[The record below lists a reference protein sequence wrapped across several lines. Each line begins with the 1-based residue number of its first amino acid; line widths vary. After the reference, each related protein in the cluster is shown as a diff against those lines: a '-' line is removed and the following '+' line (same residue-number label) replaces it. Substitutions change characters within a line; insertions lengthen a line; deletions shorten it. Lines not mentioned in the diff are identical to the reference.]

1 MSNFVPQKYT
11 ENKNSQIIDIM
22 NFKQSKMALCALA
35 LVGATFSMTSCMD
48 NNKNPFYSE
57 YNTPHQTVPFNK
69 IKLEHYEPAIMEGI
83 KQHTAEVEAIINNP
97 EAPTFENTIV
107 ALEYA
112 GELLD
117 RVVTVFFTLNSAE
130 TSDEMQELAQKLS
143 PILTEHSNNI
153 SLDER
158 LFARVKAAYE
168 ATDMSTLTTEQQR
181 LLQKSFDSFARNGA
195 NLSDEDKAKYR
206 ELTTE
211 LSKTTLAFG
220 QNMLKATNA
229 YTLNV
234 TDSTR
239 LAGMPE
245 SALEAAAQT
254 AKEKGHE
261 GWTFTLQA
269 PSYSPVMMYC
279 EDRDLRRELYMA
291 YNTQNVQDNE
301 YNNEKLV
308 KKIANLRLAIAQ
320 LLGYESHAD
329 YVLVNRMAENAVN
342 VNNLLDQL
350 LQAYLPAA
358 KEEVKAVQEMAART
372 EGKNFELMPWD
383 WSFYSEKLRVEKYSL
398 NDEMVRPYF
407 KLENVTNGV
416 FGLATHLYGITF
428 VENKD
433 IPVFHPDVKAYNV
446 LDKDGSYLAVIYT
459 DFFPRAGKRS
469 VAWMTSFKEQYKKG
483 GQDSRPHVSITMN
496 FTKPTESKPALL
508 TLDEVE
514 TFLHEFG
521 HALHGIFSMT
531 TYPSMGGTAVYRD
544 FVELPSQIMENFLP
558 KKEFL
563 ATFAYHYETGE
574 LIPDE
579 LIERIVRA
587 QNYNAAYMCIR
598 QLSFG
603 ILDMAWYSRTTP
615 FDGDVKAY
623 EQEAWK
629 STQLLPVVEG
639 TNMTT
644 RFGHI
649 MSGGYSAGYY
659 SYKWSEML
667 DADAFALFEEKGIF
681 SEEVATSFRENVLSR
696 GGSEHPKELYRR
708 FRGQD
713 ATIDAMMKRDG
724 IK

>member
-1 MSNFVPQKYT
+1 M
-11 ENKNSQIIDIM
+11 NK
-22 NFKQSKMALCALA
+22 SKKIVCALA
-35 LVGATFSMTSCMD
+35 LAGAALNMTSCMD
-48 NNKNPFYSE
+48 NKNPFYSE
-57 YNTPHQTVPFNK
+57 YNTPHQTVPFDK
-69 IKLEHYEPAIMEGI
+69 IMLEHYEPALMEGI
-83 KQHTAEVEAIINNP
+83 KQHAAEVEAIITNP
-97 EAPTFENTIV
+97 ETPTFENTIV

-112 GELLD
+112 GDLLD
-117 RVVTVFFTLNSAE
+117 RVVTVFFTLNNAE
-130 TSDEMQELAQKLS
+130 TSDEMQALAQKLS
-143 PILTEHSNNI
+143 PVLTEHSNNI

-158 LFARVKAAYE
+158 LFARVKAVYE
-168 ATDMSTLTTEQQR
+168 TTDMSTLTAEEQR
-181 LLQKSFDSFARNGA
+181 LLQKSYDGFARNGA
-195 NLSDEDKAKYR
+195 NLSEEGKAKYR
-206 ELTTE
+206 ELTTA
-211 LSKTTLAFG
+211 LSKATLDFG

-229 YTLNV
+229 YTLNI

-239 LAGMPE
+239 LKGMPE

-261 GWTFTLQA
+261 GWTFTLHA

-291 YNTQNVQDNE
+291 FNTQNVQDNE
-301 YNNEKLV
+301 NNNEELV
-308 KKIANLRLAIAQ
+308 KKIANLRLEIAQ
-320 LLGYESHAD
+320 LLGYTCHAD
-329 YVLVNRMAENAVN
+329 YVLENRMAENAAN

-350 LQAYLPAA
+350 LVAYLPAA
-358 KEEVKAVQEMAART
+358 KEEVKAVQEIAART
-372 EGKNFELMPWD
+372 EGKDFELMPWD

-416 FGLATHLYGITF
+416 FGLATRLYGITF

-433 IPVFHPDVKAYNV
+433 IPVYHPDVKAYDV

-459 DFFPRAGKRS
+459 DFFPRAGKS
-469 VAWMTSFKEQYKKG
+469 SGAWMTGFKEQYKKDG
-483 GQDSRPHVSITMN
+483 ADSRPHVSIAMN
-496 FTKPTESKPALL
+496 FTKPTDTKPALL
-508 TLDEVE
+508 TLDEAE

-521 HALHGIFSMT
+521 HALHGIFSAT
-531 TYPSMGGTAVYRD
+531 TYPSMGGTSVYRD

-563 ATFAYHYETGE
+563 ATFAFHYETGE

-587 QNYNAAYMCIR
+587 QNYNVAYACIR

-603 ILDMAWYSRTTP
+603 LLDMAWYSRTTP
-615 FDGDVKAY
+615 FEGDVKAY
-623 EQEAWK
+623 EQEAWAP
-629 STQLLPVVEG
+629 TQLLPVVEG

-681 SEEVATSFRENVLSR
+681 SEEVATSFRENILSR

-724 IK
+724 VK

>member
-1 MSNFVPQKYT
+1 MKY
-11 ENKNSQIIDIM
+11 
-22 NFKQSKMALCALA
+22 KQPKMALCALA
-35 LVGATFSMTSCMD
+35 MVGATLNMTSCMD

-57 YNTPHQTVPFNK
+57 YDTPHQTVPFNK
-69 IKLEHYEPAIMEGI
+69 IKMEHYEPAIMEGI
-83 KQHTAEVEAIINNP
+83 KQHAAEVEAIINNP
-97 EAPTFENTIV
+97 EEPTFENTIV

-117 RVVTVFFTLNSAE
+117 RVLTVFFTLNSAE
-130 TSDEMQELAQKLS
+130 TSDEMDELAQKLS
-143 PILTEHSNNI
+143 PVLTEHSNNI
-153 SLDER
+153 SLNEK
-158 LFARVKAAYE
+158 LFARIKAVYE
-168 ATDMSTLTTEQQR
+168 NTDMSTLTAEEQR
-181 LLQKSFDSFARNGA
+181 LLQKSYEGFARSGA
-195 NLSDEDKAKYR
+195 NLNEEDKAKYR
-206 ELTTE
+206 ELSTE
-211 LSKTTLAFG
+211 LGQATLAFG
-220 QNMLKATNA
+220 QNTLKATNSYA
-229 YTLNV
+229 LNV

-239 LAGMPE
+239 LKGLPE

-254 AKEKGHE
+254 AKEKGQE
-261 GWTFTLQA
+261 GWTFTLHA

-291 YNTQNVQDNE
+291 YNTQCVQNNE
-301 YNNEKLV
+301 YNNEELV
-308 KKIANLRLAIAQ
+308 KKIVNLRLAIAQ

-329 YVLVNRMAENAVN
+329 YVLENRMAENAAN
-342 VNNLLDQL
+342 VNDLLDEL
-350 LQAYLPAA
+350 LVAYLPAA

-372 EGKNFELMPWD
+372 EGKDFELKSWD

-398 NDEMVRPYF
+398 NNEMVRPYF

-416 FGLATHLYGITF
+416 FGLATRLYGITF

-433 IPVFHPDVKAYNV
+433 IPVYHPDVKAYDV
-446 LDKDGSYLAVIYT
+446 LDKDGSYLAVLYT

-469 VAWMTSFKEQYKKG
+469 GAWMTGFKEQYKKDG
-483 GQDSRPHVSITMN
+483 EDSRPHVSITMN

-508 TLDEVE
+508 TQDEVE

-521 HALHGIFSMT
+521 HALHGIFAAT
-531 TYPSMGGTAVYRD
+531 TFPSMGGTNVYRD
-544 FVELPSQIMENFLP
+544 FVELPSQLMENFLP

-587 QNYNAAYMCIR
+587 QNYNVAYGCIR
-598 QLSFG
+598 QLSLG
-603 ILDMAWYSRTTP
+603 MLDMAWHSRTIP
-615 FDGDVKAY
+615 FEGDVLAY

-629 STQLLPVVEG
+629 ATQLLPVVQG
-639 TNMTT
+639 SNMTT
-644 RFGHI
+644 HFGHI

-667 DADAFALFEEKGIF
+667 DADAFALFEENGIF
-681 SEEVATSFRENVLSR
+681 SEEVAASFRENVLAK

-713 ATIDAMMKRDG
+713 ATIDALMKRDG
-724 IK
+724 IN

>member
-1 MSNFVPQKYT
+1 MNKYR
-11 ENKNSQIIDIM
+11 NI
-22 NFKQSKMALCALA
+22 LCALA
-35 LVGATFSMTSCMD
+35 LAGAILNMTSCME
-48 NNKNPFYSE
+48 NKNPFYSE
-57 YNTPHQTVPFNK
+57 YNTPYQTVPFNK
-69 IKLEHYEPAIMEGI
+69 IKLEHYEPALMEGI
-83 KQHTAEVEAIINNP
+83 KQHTAEVEAIITNP

-112 GELLD
+112 GSLLD
-117 RVVTVFFTLNSAE
+117 RVITVFFTLNSAD

-143 PILTEHSNNI
+143 PMLTEHSNNI

-168 ATDMSTLTTEQQR
+168 STDMSTLTTEQQR
-181 LLQKSFDSFARNGA
+181 LLQKCYDSFARNGA
-195 NLSDEDKAKYR
+195 NLSEEGKAKYR

-211 LSKTTLAFG
+211 LSKSTLAFG

-229 YTLNV
+229 YSLNI

-254 AKEKGHE
+254 AKEKGQE
-261 GWTFTLQA
+261 GWTFTLHA

-279 EDRDLRRELYMA
+279 EDRNLRRDLYMA
-291 YNTQNVQDNE
+291 YNTQNIQDNE
-301 YNNEKLV
+301 NNNEELV
-308 KKIANLRLAIAQ
+308 KKIANLRLEIAQ

-329 YVLVNRMAENAVN
+329 YVLENRMAENASN

-350 LQAYLPAA
+350 LKAYLPSAQ
-358 KEEVKAVQEMAART
+358 EEVKEVQEIAART
-372 EGKNFELMPWD
+372 EGKDFELMPWD
-383 WSFYSEKLRVEKYSL
+383 WSFYSEKLRVERYSL

-416 FGLATHLYGITF
+416 FGLATRLYGITF

-433 IPVFHPDVKAYNV
+433 IPVYHPDVKAYDV
-446 LDKDGSYLAVIYT
+446 LDKDGSFLAVIYT
-459 DFFPRAGKRS
+459 DFFPRASKRS
-469 VAWMTSFKEQYKKG
+469 GAWMTSFREQYK
-483 GQDSRPHVSITMN
+483 QYSIDNRPHVSITMN

-508 TLDEVE
+508 TQDEVE

-521 HALHGIFSMT
+521 HALHGIFSAT
-531 TYPSMGGTAVYRD
+531 TYPSMGGTNVYRD

-563 ATFAYHYETGE
+563 STFAFHYETGE

-579 LIERIVRA
+579 LVERIVRA
-587 QNYNAAYMCIR
+587 QNYHAAYACIR

-603 ILDMAWYSRTTP
+603 ILDMAWHSRTTP
-615 FDGDVKAY
+615 FEGDVLAY
-623 EQEAWK
+623 ENEAWA
-629 STQLLPVVEG
+629 STQLLPAAEG

-667 DADAFALFEEKGIF
+667 DADAFALFEEKGIYD
-681 SEEVATSFRENVLSR
+681 EEVATAFREHILSK
-696 GGSEHPKELYRR
+696 GSSEHPKELYRR

-713 ATIDAMMKRDG
+713 ATIEAMMKRDG
-724 IK
+724 IVK

>member
-1 MSNFVPQKYT
+1 M
-11 ENKNSQIIDIM
+11 NK
-22 NFKQSKMALCALA
+22 SKKIVCALA
-35 LVGATFSMTSCMD
+35 LAGAALNMTSCMD
-48 NNKNPFYSE
+48 NKNPFYSE
-57 YNTPHQTVPFNK
+57 YNTPHQTVPFDK
-69 IKLEHYEPAIMEGI
+69 IKLEHYEPALMEGI
-83 KQHTAEVEAIINNP
+83 KQHAAEVEAIITNP
-97 EAPTFENTIV
+97 ETPTFENTIV

-112 GELLD
+112 GDLLD
-117 RVVTVFFTLNSAE
+117 RVVTVFFTLNNAE
-130 TSDEMQELAQKLS
+130 TSDEMQALAQKLS
-143 PILTEHSNNI
+143 PVLTEHSNNI

-158 LFARVKAAYE
+158 LFARVKAVYE
-168 ATDMSTLTTEQQR
+168 TTDMSTLTAEEQR
-181 LLQKSFDSFARNGA
+181 LLQKSYDGFARNGA
-195 NLSDEDKAKYR
+195 NLSEEGKAKYR
-206 ELTTE
+206 ELTTA
-211 LSKTTLAFG
+211 LSKATLDFG

-229 YTLNV
+229 YTLNI

-239 LAGMPE
+239 LKGMPE

-261 GWTFTLQA
+261 GWTFTLHA

-291 YNTQNVQDNE
+291 FNTQNVQDNE
-301 YNNEKLV
+301 NNNEELV
-308 KKIANLRLAIAQ
+308 KKIANLRLEIAQ
-320 LLGYESHAD
+320 LLGYTCHAD
-329 YVLVNRMAENAVN
+329 YVLENRMAENAAN

-350 LQAYLPAA
+350 LVAYLPAA
-358 KEEVKAVQEMAART
+358 KEEVKAVQEIAART

-416 FGLATHLYGITF
+416 FGLATRLYGITF

-433 IPVFHPDVKAYNV
+433 IPVYHPDVKAYDV

-459 DFFPRAGKRS
+459 DFFPRAGKS
-469 VAWMTSFKEQYKKG
+469 SGAWMTGFKEQYKKDG
-483 GQDSRPHVSITMN
+483 ADSRPHVSITMN
-496 FTKPTESKPALL
+496 FTKPTDTKPALL
-508 TLDEVE
+508 ALDEAE

-521 HALHGIFSMT
+521 HALHGIFSAT
-531 TYPSMGGTAVYRD
+531 TYPSMGGTSVYRD

-563 ATFAYHYETGE
+563 ATFAFHYETGE

-587 QNYNAAYMCIR
+587 QNYNVAYACIR

-603 ILDMAWYSRTTP
+603 LLDMAWYSRTTP
-615 FDGDVKAY
+615 FEGDVKAY
-623 EQEAWK
+623 EQEAWAP
-629 STQLLPVVEG
+629 TQLLPVVEG

-681 SEEVATSFRENVLSR
+681 SEEVATSFRENILSR

-724 IK
+724 VK

>member
-1 MSNFVPQKYT
+1 
-11 ENKNSQIIDIM
+11 M
-22 NFKQSKMALCALA
+22 NRMKLALCVLA
-35 LVGATFSMTSCMD
+35 LTGATLNMTSCMD
-48 NNKNPFYSE
+48 KKNDNPFFSE
-57 YNTPHQTVPFNK
+57 YTTPHETAPFDK
-69 IKLEHYEPAIMEGI
+69 IKLEHYEPAFLEGI
-83 KQHTAEVEAIINNP
+83 KQHQAEVDAIINNP

-107 ALEYA
+107 ALDYA
-112 GELLD
+112 GDMLD
-117 RVVTVFFTLNSAE
+117 RVVTVFFNLNSAE
-130 TSDEMQELAQKLS
+130 TSDEMQALAQKLS
-143 PILTEHSNNI
+143 PVLTEHSNNI
-153 SLDER
+153 SLNEK
-158 LFARVKAAYE
+158 LFARVKAVYE
-168 ATDMSTLTTEQQR
+168 TTDKSTLTTEQQR
-181 LLQKSFDSFARNGA
+181 LLQKSYDSFARNGA
-195 NLSDEDKAKYR
+195 NLSEEDKVKYR

-211 LSKTTLAFG
+211 LSKATLEFG
-220 QNMLKATNA
+220 QNMLKATNSYA
-229 YTLNV
+229 LNV
-234 TDSTR
+234 TDSAR
-239 LAGMPE
+239 LKGLPE

-254 AKEKGHE
+254 AKEKGQE
-261 GWTFTLQA
+261 GWTFTLHA
-269 PSYSPVMMYC
+269 PSYSSLMMYC

-301 YNNEKLV
+301 YNNEENV

-320 LLGYESHAD
+320 LLGYDSHAD
-329 YVLVNRMAENAVN
+329 YVLENRMAENAAN
-342 VNNLLDQL
+342 VNQLLDQL
-350 LQAYLPAA
+350 LTAYLPAA

-372 EGKNFELMPWD
+372 EDKDFELILMPWD
-383 WSFYSEKLRVEKYSL
+383 WSFYSEKLRNEKYSL

-407 KLENVTNGV
+407 KLENVTKGV
-416 FGLATHLYGITF
+416 FGLATRLYGITF

-433 IPVFHPDVKAYNV
+433 IPVFHPDVKAYDV

-469 VAWMTSFKEQYKKG
+469 GAWMTNYKEQYVKDG
-483 GQDSRPHVSITMN
+483 VDSRPHVSITMN

-508 TLDEVE
+508 TQDEVE

-521 HALHGIFSMT
+521 HALHGIFAAT
-531 TYPSMGGTAVYRD
+531 NYPSMGGTNVYRD
-544 FVELPSQIMENFLP
+544 FVELPSQLMENFLP

-563 ATFAYHYETGE
+563 ATFAFHYETGE

-603 ILDMAWYSRTTP
+603 LLDMAWYSRTTP
-615 FDGDVKAY
+615 FDGDVRAY
-623 EQEAWK
+623 EQEAWAP
-629 STQLLPVVEG
+629 TQLLPVVPE

-667 DADAFALFEEKGIF
+667 DADAFSLFEEKGIYN
-681 SEEVATSFRENVLSR
+681 EEVATSFRKNILEKGS
-696 GGSEHPKELYRR
+696 SEHPKELYRR

>member
-1 MSNFVPQKYT
+1 
-11 ENKNSQIIDIM
+11 
-22 NFKQSKMALCALA
+22 MALCALA
-35 LVGATFSMTSCMD
+35 LAGATFSMTSCMD

-97 EAPTFENTIV
+97 EAPNFENTIV

-181 LLQKSFDSFARNGA
+181 LLQKSYDSFARNGA

-291 YNTQNVQDNE
+291 YNTQNVQDND
-301 YNNEKLV
+301 YNNEELV
-308 KKIANLRLAIAQ
+308 KKIANLRLAISQ

-416 FGLATHLYGITF
+416 FGLATRLYGITF

-433 IPVFHPDVKAYNV
+433 IPVFHPDVKAYDV

-469 VAWMTSFKEQYKKG
+469 GAWMTSFKEQYKKG

-563 ATFAYHYETGE
+563 ATFAYHYDTGE

>member
-1 MSNFVPQKYT
+1 MKY
-11 ENKNSQIIDIM
+11 
-22 NFKQSKMALCALA
+22 KQPKMALCALA
-35 LVGATFSMTSCMD
+35 MVGATLNMTSCMD

-57 YNTPHQTVPFNK
+57 YDTPHQTVPFNK
-69 IKLEHYEPAIMEGI
+69 IKIEHYEPAIMEGI
-83 KQHTAEVEAIINNP
+83 KQHEAEVEAIINNP
-97 EAPTFENTIV
+97 EEPTFENTIV

-117 RVVTVFFTLNSAE
+117 RVLTVFFTLNSAE
-130 TSDEMQELAQKLS
+130 TSDEMDELAQKLS
-143 PILTEHSNNI
+143 PVLTEHSNNI
-153 SLDER
+153 SLNEK
-158 LFARVKAAYE
+158 LFARIKAVYE
-168 ATDMSTLTTEQQR
+168 NTDMSTLTAEEQR
-181 LLQKSFDSFARNGA
+181 LLQKSYEGFARSGA
-195 NLSDEDKAKYR
+195 NLNEEDKAKYR
-206 ELTTE
+206 ELSTE
-211 LSKTTLAFG
+211 LGQATLAFG
-220 QNMLKATNA
+220 QNTLKATNSYA
-229 YTLNV
+229 LNV

-239 LAGMPE
+239 LKGLPE
-245 SALEAAAQT
+245 SALEAAVQT
-254 AKEKGHE
+254 AKEKGQE
-261 GWTFTLQA
+261 GWTFTLHA

-291 YNTQNVQDNE
+291 YNTQCVQNNE
-301 YNNEKLV
+301 YNNEELV
-308 KKIANLRLAIAQ
+308 KKIVNLRLAIAQ

-329 YVLVNRMAENAVN
+329 YVLENRMAENAAN
-342 VNNLLDQL
+342 VNDLLDQL
-350 LQAYLPAA
+350 LVAYLPAA

-372 EGKNFELMPWD
+372 EGKDFELKSWD

-398 NDEMVRPYF
+398 NNEMVRPYF

-416 FGLATHLYGITF
+416 FGLATRLYGITF

-433 IPVFHPDVKAYNV
+433 IPVYHPDVKAYDV
-446 LDKDGSYLAVIYT
+446 LDKDGSYLAVLYT

-469 VAWMTSFKEQYKKG
+469 GAWMTGFKEQYKKDG
-483 GQDSRPHVSITMN
+483 EDSRPHVSITMN

-508 TLDEVE
+508 TQDEVE

-521 HALHGIFSMT
+521 HALHGIFAAT
-531 TYPSMGGTAVYRD
+531 TFPSMGGTNVYRD
-544 FVELPSQIMENFLP
+544 FVELPSQLMENFLP

-587 QNYNAAYMCIR
+587 QNYNVAYMCIR
-598 QLSFG
+598 QLSLG
-603 ILDMAWYSRTTP
+603 MLDMAWHSRTTP
-615 FDGDVKAY
+615 FEGDVLAY

-629 STQLLPVVEG
+629 ATQLLPVVQG
-639 TNMTT
+639 SNMTT
-644 RFGHI
+644 HFGHI

-667 DADAFALFEEKGIF
+667 DADAFALFEENGIF
-681 SEEVATSFRENVLSR
+681 SEEVATSVRENVLAK

-713 ATIDAMMKRDG
+713 ATIDALMKRDG

>member
-1 MSNFVPQKYT
+1 
-11 ENKNSQIIDIM
+11 M
-22 NFKQSKMALCALA
+22 NYNRTKSILCALA
-35 LVGATFSMTSCMD
+35 IGAALNLTSCM
-48 NNKNPFYSE
+48 NNKNPFFCE
-57 YNTPHQTVPFNK
+57 YRTPHETAPFDK
-69 IKLEHYEPAIMEGI
+69 IKLEHYEPALMEGI
-83 KQHTAEVEAIINNP
+83 KQHQAEVDAIINNP

-107 ALEYA
+107 PLAYA
-112 GELLD
+112 GDLLD
-117 RVVTVFFTLNSAE
+117 RVTTVFFNLNGAE
-130 TSDEMQELAQKLS
+130 TSDEMQALAQKLS
-143 PILTEHSNNI
+143 PVLTEHSNNI
-153 SLDER
+153 SLNEK
-158 LFARVKAAYE
+158 LFARVKAVYE
-168 ATDMSTLTTEQQR
+168 STDMSTLSIEEQR
-181 LLQKSFDSFARNGA
+181 LLQKNYDSFARNGA
-195 NLSDEDKAKYR
+195 NLSEEDKAKYR
-206 ELTTE
+206 ELTAD
-211 LSKTTLAFG
+211 LSMTTLTFN

-229 YTLNV
+229 YALNV

-239 LAGMPE
+239 LKGLPE

-254 AKEKGHE
+254 AKEKGQE
-261 GWTFTLQA
+261 GWTFTLHA
-269 PSYSPVMMYC
+269 PSYSPLMMYC

-301 YNNEKLV
+301 FNNEELV
-308 KKIANLRLAIAQ
+308 KKIVNLRLAIAQ

-329 YVLVNRMAENAVN
+329 YVLENRMAENAAN
-342 VNNLLDQL
+342 VNHLLDQL
-350 LQAYLPAA
+350 LTAYLPAA

-372 EGKNFELMPWD
+372 EGKDFELMPWD
-383 WSFYSEKLRVEKYSL
+383 WAFYSEKLRNEMYSL

-407 KLENVTNGV
+407 KLENVTEGV
-416 FGLATHLYGITF
+416 FGLATRLYGITF

-433 IPVFHPDVKAYNV
+433 IPVFHPDVKAYDV
-446 LDKDGSYLAVIYT
+446 CDKDGSYLAVIYT

-469 VAWMTSFKEQYKKG
+469 GAWMTNFKEQYVLNG
-483 GQDSRPHVSITMN
+483 VDNRPHVSITMN

-508 TLDEVE
+508 TQDEVE

-521 HALHGIFSMT
+521 HALHGIFAAT
-531 TYPSMGGTAVYRD
+531 TYPSMGGTNVYRD

-563 ATFAYHYETGE
+563 ATFAFHYETGE

-579 LIERIVRA
+579 LIERIIRA
-587 QNYNAAYMCIR
+587 QNYNAAYACIR

-603 ILDMAWYSRTTP
+603 MLDMAWYSRTTP
-615 FDGDVKAY
+615 FEGDVKAY
-623 EQEAWK
+623 EQQAWE

-667 DADAFALFEEKGIF
+667 DADAFGLFEEKGIYN
-681 SEEVATSFRENVLSR
+681 EEVATSFRKNILEKGS
-696 GGSEHPKELYRR
+696 SEHPKELYRR

-724 IK
+724 IIK

>member
-1 MSNFVPQKYT
+1 
-11 ENKNSQIIDIM
+11 
-22 NFKQSKMALCALA
+22 MALCALA
-35 LVGATFSMTSCMD
+35 LAGATFSMTSCMD

-97 EAPTFENTIV
+97 EAPNFENTIV

-181 LLQKSFDSFARNGA
+181 LLQKSYDSFARNGA

-206 ELTTE
+206 ELTSE

-301 YNNEKLV
+301 YNNEELV
-308 KKIANLRLAIAQ
+308 KKIANLRLAISQ

-416 FGLATHLYGITF
+416 FGLATRLYGITF

-433 IPVFHPDVKAYNV
+433 IPVFHPDVKAYDV

-469 VAWMTSFKEQYKKG
+469 GAWMTSFKEQYKKG

>member
-1 MSNFVPQKYT
+1 MKY
-11 ENKNSQIIDIM
+11 NKTKVAI
-22 NFKQSKMALCALA
+22 CVLA
-35 LVGATFSMTSCMD
+35 LVGTTLNMTSCMD

-57 YNTPHQTVPFNK
+57 YCTPHQTVPFDK

-83 KQHTAEVEAIINNP
+83 KQHTAEVEAIITNP
-97 EAPTFENTIV
+97 EEPTFENTIV

-112 GELLD
+112 GNLLD

-130 TSDEMQELAQKLS
+130 TSDEMQALAQKLS

-158 LFARVKAAYE
+158 LFARVKAVYE
-168 ATDMSTLTTEQQR
+168 TTDMSALTTEEQR
-181 LLQKSFDSFARNGA
+181 LLQKSYDSFARNGA
-195 NLSDEDKAKYR
+195 NLSEEGKAEYR
-206 ELTTE
+206 ELTTA
-211 LSKTTLAFG
+211 LSKATLEFG

-229 YTLNV
+229 YTLNI

-261 GWTFTLQA
+261 GWTFTLHA

-279 EDRDLRRELYMA
+279 EDRELRRELYTA
-291 YNTQNVQDNE
+291 FNTQNVQNNE
-301 YNNEKLV
+301 YNNEELV
-308 KKIANLRLAIAQ
+308 KNIANLRLKIAQ
-320 LLGYESHAD
+320 LLGYECFAD
-329 YVLVNRMAENAVN
+329 YVLENRMAENATN
-342 VNNLLDQL
+342 VNALLDQL
-350 LQAYLPAA
+350 LKAYLPAA
-358 KEEVKAVQEMAART
+358 KEEVKAVKEIAERT
-372 EGKNFELMPWD
+372 EGKDFELMPWD

-407 KLENVTNGV
+407 KLENVTEGV
-416 FGLATHLYGITF
+416 FGLATRLYGITF

-433 IPVFHPDVKAYNV
+433 IPVFHADVKAYDV

-469 VAWMTSFKEQYKKG
+469 GAWMTSFKEQYKKDG
-483 GQDSRPHVSITMN
+483 IDSRPHVSITMN
-496 FTKPTESKPALL
+496 FTKPTDTKPALL

-521 HALHGIFSMT
+521 HALHGIFSAT
-531 TYPSMGGTAVYRD
+531 TYPSIGGTSVYRD

-587 QNYNAAYMCIR
+587 QNYNSAYMCIR

-623 EQEAWK
+623 EQEAWT
-629 STQLLPVVEG
+629 STQLLPIVEG

-667 DADAFALFEEKGIF
+667 DADAFALFEENGIF
-681 SEEVATSFRENVLSR
+681 SQEVAASFRENILSR
-696 GGSEHPKELYRR
+696 GASEHPKELYRR

>member
-1 MSNFVPQKYT
+1 MK
-11 ENKNSQIIDIM
+11 
-22 NFKQSKMALCALA
+22 FKHSKMVLCALA
-35 LVGATFSMTSCMD
+35 LAGTTLNMTSCMD

-57 YNTPHQTVPFNK
+57 YDTPHQTVPFNK
-69 IKLEHYEPAIMEGI
+69 IKVEHYEPAIMEGI
-83 KQHTAEVEAIINNP
+83 KQHAAEVEAIVNNP
-97 EAPTFENTIV
+97 EEPTFENTIV

-112 GELLD
+112 GSLLD
-117 RVVTVFFTLNSAE
+117 RVVTVFFTLNHAE

-143 PILTEHSNNI
+143 PVLTEHSNNI
-153 SLDER
+153 SLNEK
-158 LFARVKAAYE
+158 LFARIKAVYE
-168 ATDMSTLTTEQQR
+168 TVDRSTLTIEQQR
-181 LLQKSFDSFARNGA
+181 LLQNSYDGFARSGA
-195 NLSDEDKAKYR
+195 NLNEEDKAKYR

-211 LSKTTLAFG
+211 LGQATLAFG
-220 QNMLKATNA
+220 QNTLKATNSYA
-229 YTLNV
+229 LNV

-239 LAGMPE
+239 LAGLPE

-254 AKEKGHE
+254 AKEKGQE
-261 GWTFTLQA
+261 GWTFTLHA
-269 PSYSPVMMYC
+269 PSYSPLMMYC
-279 EDRDLRRELYMA
+279 EDRDLRHELYMA
-291 YNTQNVQDNE
+291 YNTQCVQDNE
-301 YNNEKLV
+301 FNNEELV
-308 KKIANLRLAIAQ
+308 KKIVNLRLAIAQ

-329 YVLVNRMAENAVN
+329 YVLENRMAENAGN

-350 LQAYLPAA
+350 LVAYLPAA
-358 KEEVKAVQEMAART
+358 KEEVKAVQEIAART
-372 EGKNFELMPWD
+372 EGKDFELMPWD
-383 WSFYSEKLRVEKYSL
+383 WAFYSEKLRVEKYSL

-416 FGLATHLYGITF
+416 FGLATRLYGITF

-433 IPVFHPDVKAYNV
+433 IPVYHPDVKAYDV
-446 LDKDGSYLAVIYT
+446 LDKDGAYLAVLYT
-459 DFFPRAGKRS
+459 DFFPRAGKQS
-469 VAWMTSFKEQYKKG
+469 GAWMTSFKEQYVKDG
-483 GQDSRPHVSITMN
+483 VDSRPHVTITMN

-508 TLDEVE
+508 TQDEVE

-521 HALHGIFSMT
+521 HALHGMFSAT
-531 TYPSMGGTAVYRD
+531 TYPSMGGTSVYRD
-544 FVELPSQIMENFLP
+544 FVELPSQLMENFLP

-579 LIERIVRA
+579 LVERIVRA
-587 QNYNAAYMCIR
+587 QNYNAAYLCIR
-598 QLSFG
+598 QLSLG

-615 FDGDVKAY
+615 FEGDVIAY

-629 STQLLPVVEG
+629 STQLLPSAQG

-644 RFGHI
+644 HFGHI

-667 DADAFALFEEKGIF
+667 DADAFSLFEEKGIF
-681 SEEVATSFRENVLSR
+681 SEEVATSFRENILSK

-713 ATIDAMMKRDG
+713 ATIDALMKRDG
-724 IK
+724 IVK

>member
-1 MSNFVPQKYT
+1 M
-11 ENKNSQIIDIM
+11 NK
-22 NFKQSKMALCALA
+22 SKKIVCALA
-35 LVGATFSMTSCMD
+35 LAGAALNMTSCMD
-48 NNKNPFYSE
+48 NKNPFYSE
-57 YNTPHQTVPFNK
+57 YNTPHQTVPFDK
-69 IKLEHYEPAIMEGI
+69 IKLEHYEPALMEGI
-83 KQHTAEVEAIINNP
+83 KQHAAEVEAIITNP
-97 EAPTFENTIV
+97 ETPTFENTIV

-112 GELLD
+112 GDLLD
-117 RVVTVFFTLNSAE
+117 RVVTVFFTLNNAE
-130 TSDEMQELAQKLS
+130 TSDEMQALAQKLS
-143 PILTEHSNNI
+143 PVLTEHSNNI

-158 LFARVKAAYE
+158 LFARVKAVYE
-168 ATDMSTLTTEQQR
+168 TTDMSTLTAEEQR
-181 LLQKSFDSFARNGA
+181 LLQKSYDGFARNGA
-195 NLSDEDKAKYR
+195 NLSEEGKAKYR
-206 ELTTE
+206 ELTTA
-211 LSKTTLAFG
+211 LSKATLDFG

-229 YTLNV
+229 YTLNI

-239 LAGMPE
+239 LKGMPE

-261 GWTFTLQA
+261 GWTFTLHA

-291 YNTQNVQDNE
+291 FNTQNVQDNE
-301 YNNEKLV
+301 NNNEELV
-308 KKIANLRLAIAQ
+308 KKIANLRLEIAQ
-320 LLGYESHAD
+320 LLGYTCHAD
-329 YVLVNRMAENAVN
+329 YVLENRMAENAAN

-350 LQAYLPAA
+350 LVAYLPAA
-358 KEEVKAVQEMAART
+358 KEEVKAVQEIAART
-372 EGKNFELMPWD
+372 EGKDFELMPWD

-416 FGLATHLYGITF
+416 FGLATRLYGITF

-433 IPVFHPDVKAYNV
+433 IPVYHPDVKAYDV

-459 DFFPRAGKRS
+459 DFFPRAGKS
-469 VAWMTSFKEQYKKG
+469 SGAWMTGFKEQYKKDG
-483 GQDSRPHVSITMN
+483 ADSRPHVSITMN
-496 FTKPTESKPALL
+496 FTKPTDTKPALL
-508 TLDEVE
+508 TLDEAE

-521 HALHGIFSMT
+521 HALHGIFSAT
-531 TYPSMGGTAVYRD
+531 TYPSMGGTSVYRD

-563 ATFAYHYETGE
+563 ATFAFHYETGE

-587 QNYNAAYMCIR
+587 QNYNVAYACIR

-603 ILDMAWYSRTTP
+603 LLDMAWYSRTTP
-615 FDGDVKAY
+615 FEGDVKAY
-623 EQEAWK
+623 EQEAWAP
-629 STQLLPVVEG
+629 TQLLPVVEG

-681 SEEVATSFRENVLSR
+681 SEEVATSFRENILSR

-724 IK
+724 VK

>member
-1 MSNFVPQKYT
+1 MKY
-11 ENKNSQIIDIM
+11 NKT
-22 NFKQSKMALCALA
+22 KVALCALA
-35 LVGATFSMTSCMD
+35 LASTILSMTSCMD

-57 YNTPHQTVPFNK
+57 YTTPHQTVPFDK

-83 KQHTAEVEAIINNP
+83 KQHAAEVEAIITNP

-112 GELLD
+112 GGLLD

-130 TSDEMQELAQKLS
+130 TSDEMQALAQKLS
-143 PILTEHSNNI
+143 PVLTEHSNNI

-158 LFARVKAAYE
+158 LFARVKAVYE
-168 ATDMSTLTTEQQR
+168 TTDMSTLTPEQQR
-181 LLQKSFDSFARNGA
+181 LLQKSYDGFARNGA
-195 NLSDEDKAKYR
+195 NLSEEGKAKYR
-206 ELTTE
+206 ELTTA
-211 LSKTTLAFG
+211 LSKATLEFG
-220 QNMLKATNA
+220 QNMLKATNN

-239 LAGMPE
+239 LKGMPE

-261 GWTFTLQA
+261 GWTFTLHA

-291 YNTQNVQDNE
+291 FNTQNVQDNE
-301 YNNEKLV
+301 YNNEELV
-308 KKIANLRLAIAQ
+308 KKIANLRLEIAQ
-320 LLGYESHAD
+320 LLGYNSHAD
-329 YVLVNRMAENAVN
+329 YILENRMAENAEN
-342 VNNLLDQL
+342 VNQLLDQL
-350 LQAYLPAA
+350 LKAYLPAA
-358 KEEVKAVQEMAART
+358 KEEVKAVQEIAART
-372 EGKNFELMPWD
+372 EGKGFVMMPWD

-407 KLENVTNGV
+407 KLDNVTNGV
-416 FGLATHLYGITF
+416 FGLANRLYGITF

-433 IPVFHPDVKAYNV
+433 IPVFHPDVKAYDV

-469 VAWMTSFKEQYKKG
+469 GAWMTGFKDQYKKDG
-483 GQDSRPHVSITMN
+483 VDSRPHVSITMN
-496 FTKPTESKPALL
+496 FTKPTDTKPALL
-508 TLDEVE
+508 TQDEVE

-521 HALHGIFSMT
+521 HALHGIFSVT
-531 TYPSMGGTAVYRD
+531 TYPSMGGTSVYRD

-563 ATFAYHYETGE
+563 STFAFHYETGE

-579 LIERIVRA
+579 LVERIVRA
-587 QNYNAAYMCIR
+587 QNYNVAYMCIR

-603 ILDMAWYSRTTP
+603 LLDMAWYSRTTP

-623 EQEAWK
+623 EQEAWA
-629 STQLLPVVEG
+629 STQLLPVVAE

-667 DADAFALFEEKGIF
+667 DADAFALFEENGVF
-681 SEEVATSFRENVLSR
+681 SQEVATSFRENILSR

>member
-1 MSNFVPQKYT
+1 MKY
-11 ENKNSQIIDIM
+11 
-22 NFKQSKMALCALA
+22 KQPKMALCALA
-35 LVGATFSMTSCMD
+35 MVGATLNMTSCMD

-57 YNTPHQTVPFNK
+57 YDTPHQTVPFNK
-69 IKLEHYEPAIMEGI
+69 IKMEHYEPAIMEGI
-83 KQHTAEVEAIINNP
+83 KQHAAEVEAIINNP
-97 EAPTFENTIV
+97 EEPTFENTIV

-117 RVVTVFFTLNSAE
+117 RVLTVFFTLNSAE
-130 TSDEMQELAQKLS
+130 TSDEMDELAQKLS
-143 PILTEHSNNI
+143 PVLTEHSNNI
-153 SLDER
+153 SLNEK
-158 LFARVKAAYE
+158 LFARIKAVYE
-168 ATDMSTLTTEQQR
+168 NTDMSTLTAEEQR
-181 LLQKSFDSFARNGA
+181 LLQKSYEGFARSGA
-195 NLSDEDKAKYR
+195 NLNEEDKAKYR
-206 ELTTE
+206 ELSTE
-211 LSKTTLAFG
+211 LGQATLAFG
-220 QNMLKATNA
+220 QNTLKATNSYA
-229 YTLNV
+229 LNV

-239 LAGMPE
+239 LKGLPE

-254 AKEKGHE
+254 AKEKGQE
-261 GWTFTLQA
+261 GWTFTLHA

-279 EDRDLRRELYMA
+279 EDRELRRELYMA
-291 YNTQNVQDNE
+291 YNTQCVQNNE
-301 YNNEKLV
+301 YNNEELV
-308 KKIANLRLAIAQ
+308 KKIVNLRLAIAQ

-329 YVLVNRMAENAVN
+329 YVLENRMAENAAN
-342 VNNLLDQL
+342 VNDLLDQL
-350 LQAYLPAA
+350 LVAYLPAA

-372 EGKNFELMPWD
+372 EGKDFELKSWD

-398 NDEMVRPYF
+398 NNEMVRPYF

-416 FGLATHLYGITF
+416 FGLATRLYGITF

-433 IPVFHPDVKAYNV
+433 IPVYHPDVKAYDV
-446 LDKDGSYLAVIYT
+446 LDKDGSYLAVLYT

-469 VAWMTSFKEQYKKG
+469 GAWMTGFKEQYKKDG
-483 GQDSRPHVSITMN
+483 EDSRPHVSITMN

-508 TLDEVE
+508 TQDEVE

-521 HALHGIFSMT
+521 HALHGIFAAT
-531 TYPSMGGTAVYRD
+531 TFPSMGGTNVYRD
-544 FVELPSQIMENFLP
+544 FVELPSQLMENFLP

-587 QNYNAAYMCIR
+587 QNYNVAYMCIR

-615 FDGDVKAY
+615 FEGDVLAY
-623 EQEAWK
+623 EQKAWE

-659 SYKWSEML
+659 SYKLSKWQRLRAS
-667 DADAFALFEEKGIF
+667 ANIAL
-681 SEEVATSFRENVLSR
+681 ATR
-696 GGSEHPKELYRR
+696 
-708 FRGQD
+708 
-713 ATIDAMMKRDG
+713 
-724 IK
+724 

>member
-1 MSNFVPQKYT
+1 MK
-11 ENKNSQIIDIM
+11 
-22 NFKQSKMALCALA
+22 FKHSKMVLCALA
-35 LVGATFSMTSCMD
+35 LAGTTLNMTSCMD

-57 YNTPHQTVPFNK
+57 YDTPHQTVPFNN
-69 IKLEHYEPAIMEGI
+69 IKVEHYEPAIMEGI
-83 KQHTAEVEAIINNP
+83 KQHAAEVEAIVNNP
-97 EAPTFENTIV
+97 EEPTFENTIV

-112 GELLD
+112 GSLLD
-117 RVVTVFFTLNSAE
+117 RVVTVFFTLNHAE

-143 PILTEHSNNI
+143 PVLTEHSNNI
-153 SLDER
+153 SLNEK
-158 LFARVKAAYE
+158 LFARIKAVYE
-168 ATDMSTLTTEQQR
+168 TVDRSTLTIEQQR
-181 LLQKSFDSFARNGA
+181 LLQNSYDGFARSGA
-195 NLSDEDKAKYR
+195 NLNEEDKAKYR

-211 LSKTTLAFG
+211 LGQATLAFG
-220 QNMLKATNA
+220 QNTLKATNSYA
-229 YTLNV
+229 LNV

-239 LAGMPE
+239 LAGLPE

-254 AKEKGHE
+254 AKEKGQE
-261 GWTFTLQA
+261 GWTFTLHA
-269 PSYSPVMMYC
+269 PSYSPLMMYC
-279 EDRDLRRELYMA
+279 EDRDLRHELYMA
-291 YNTQNVQDNE
+291 YNTQCVQDNE
-301 YNNEKLV
+301 FNNEELV
-308 KKIANLRLAIAQ
+308 KKIVNLRLAIAQ

-329 YVLVNRMAENAVN
+329 YVLENRMAENAGN

-350 LQAYLPAA
+350 LVAYLPAA
-358 KEEVKAVQEMAART
+358 KEEVKAVQEIAART
-372 EGKNFELMPWD
+372 EGKDFELMPWD
-383 WSFYSEKLRVEKYSL
+383 WAFYSEKLRVEKYSL

-416 FGLATHLYGITF
+416 FGLATRLYGITF

-433 IPVFHPDVKAYNV
+433 IPVYHPDVKAYDV
-446 LDKDGSYLAVIYT
+446 LDKDGAYLAVLYT
-459 DFFPRAGKRS
+459 DFFPRAGKQS
-469 VAWMTSFKEQYKKG
+469 GAWMTSFKEQYVKDG
-483 GQDSRPHVSITMN
+483 VDSRPHVTITMN

-508 TLDEVE
+508 TQDEVE

-521 HALHGIFSMT
+521 HALHGMFSAT
-531 TYPSMGGTAVYRD
+531 TYPSMGGTSVYRD
-544 FVELPSQIMENFLP
+544 FVELPSQLMENFLP

-579 LIERIVRA
+579 LVERIVRA
-587 QNYNAAYMCIR
+587 QNYNAAYLCIR
-598 QLSFG
+598 QLSLG

-615 FDGDVKAY
+615 FEGDVIAY

-629 STQLLPVVEG
+629 STQLLPSAQG

-644 RFGHI
+644 HFGHI

-667 DADAFALFEEKGIF
+667 DADAFSLFEEKGIF
-681 SEEVATSFRENVLSR
+681 SEEVATSFRENILSK

-713 ATIDAMMKRDG
+713 ATIDALMKRDG
-724 IK
+724 IVK

>member
-1 MSNFVPQKYT
+1 MRHHKTNRIK
-11 ENKNSQIIDIM
+11 
-22 NFKQSKMALCALA
+22 LALA
-35 LVGATFSMTSCMD
+35 ALAIVGTTINFTSCMD
-48 NNKNPFYSE
+48 KNRNPFFSE
-57 YNTPHQTVPFNK
+57 YKTPHETAPFHK
-69 IKLEHYEPAIMEGI
+69 IKLEHYEPALMEGI
-83 KQHTAEVEAIINNP
+83 KQHQAEVDAIINNP

-112 GELLD
+112 GNLLD
-117 RVVTVFFTLNSAE
+117 RVTTVFFTLNSAE
-130 TSDEMQELAQKLS
+130 TSEEMQALAQKLS
-143 PILTEHSNNI
+143 PVLTEHSNNI
-153 SLDER
+153 SLNEA
-158 LFARVKAAYE
+158 LFARVKAVYE
-168 ATDMSTLTTEQQR
+168 TTDKRTLNTEQQR
-181 LLQKSFDSFARNGA
+181 LLQKSYDSFARNGA

-206 ELTTE
+206 EYTTE
-211 LSKTTLAFG
+211 LSKATLAFS
-220 QNMLKATNA
+220 QNMLKATNSYA
-229 YTLNV
+229 LNI

-239 LAGMPE
+239 LAGLPE

-254 AKEKGHE
+254 AKEKGQD
-261 GWTFTLQA
+261 GWTFTLHA
-269 PSYSPVMMYC
+269 PSYSPLMMYC

-301 YNNEKLV
+301 YNNEALV

-329 YVLVNRMAENAVN
+329 YVLENRMAENAAN
-342 VNNLLDQL
+342 VNQLLDQL
-350 LQAYLPAA
+350 LTAYLPAA
-358 KEEVKAVQEMAART
+358 KDEVKAVQEMAART
-372 EGKNFELMPWD
+372 EGKDFELMPWD
-383 WSFYSEKLRVEKYSL
+383 WSFYSEKLRNEKYSL

-407 KLENVTNGV
+407 KLENVTKGV
-416 FGLATHLYGITF
+416 FGLATRLYGITF

-433 IPVFHPDVKAYNV
+433 IPVFHPDVKAYDV

-469 VAWMTSFKEQYKKG
+469 GAWMTNFKEQYKKDG
-483 GQDSRPHVSITMN
+483 VDSRPHVSITMN

-508 TLDEVE
+508 TQDEVE

-521 HALHGIFSMT
+521 HALHGIFAAT
-531 TYPSMGGTAVYRD
+531 TYPSMGGTNVYRD

-563 ATFAYHYETGE
+563 ATFAFHYETGE

-579 LIERIVRA
+579 LVERIVSA

-603 ILDMAWYSRTTP
+603 LLDMAWYSRTTP
-615 FDGDVKAY
+615 FDGDVRAY
-623 EQEAWK
+623 EQEAWAP
-629 STQLLPVVEG
+629 TQLLPVVPE

-667 DADAFALFEEKGIF
+667 DADAFALFDQMGIYN
-681 SEEVATSFRENVLSR
+681 EAVATSFRKNILER
-696 GGSEHPKELYRR
+696 GSSEHPKVLYRR

>member
-1 MSNFVPQKYT
+1 M
-11 ENKNSQIIDIM
+11 NK
-22 NFKQSKMALCALA
+22 SKKIVCALA
-35 LVGATFSMTSCMD
+35 LAGAALNMTSCMD
-48 NNKNPFYSE
+48 NKNPFYSE
-57 YNTPHQTVPFNK
+57 YNTPHQTVPFDK
-69 IKLEHYEPAIMEGI
+69 IKLEHYEPALMEGI
-83 KQHTAEVEAIINNP
+83 KQHAAEVEAIITNP
-97 EAPTFENTIV
+97 ETPTFENTIV

-112 GELLD
+112 GDLLD
-117 RVVTVFFTLNSAE
+117 RVVTVFFTLNNAE
-130 TSDEMQELAQKLS
+130 TSDEMQALAQKLS
-143 PILTEHSNNI
+143 PVLTEHSNNI

-158 LFARVKAAYE
+158 LFARVKAVYE
-168 ATDMSTLTTEQQR
+168 TTDMSTLTAEEQR
-181 LLQKSFDSFARNGA
+181 LLQKSYDGFARNGA
-195 NLSDEDKAKYR
+195 NLSEEGKAKYR
-206 ELTTE
+206 ELTTA
-211 LSKTTLAFG
+211 LSKATLDFG

-229 YTLNV
+229 YTLNI

-239 LAGMPE
+239 LKGMPE

-261 GWTFTLQA
+261 GWTFTLHA

-291 YNTQNVQDNE
+291 FNTQNVQDNE
-301 YNNEKLV
+301 NNNEELV
-308 KKIANLRLAIAQ
+308 KKIANLRLEIAQ
-320 LLGYESHAD
+320 LLGYTCHAD
-329 YVLVNRMAENAVN
+329 YVLENRMAENAAN

-350 LQAYLPAA
+350 LVAYLPAA
-358 KEEVKAVQEMAART
+358 KEEVKAVQEIAACT
-372 EGKNFELMPWD
+372 EGKDFELMPWD

-416 FGLATHLYGITF
+416 FGLATRLYGITF

-433 IPVFHPDVKAYNV
+433 IPVYHPDVKAYDV

-459 DFFPRAGKRS
+459 DFFPRAGKS
-469 VAWMTSFKEQYKKG
+469 SGAWMTGFKEQYKKDG
-483 GQDSRPHVSITMN
+483 ADSRPHVSITMN
-496 FTKPTESKPALL
+496 FTKPTDTKPALL
-508 TLDEVE
+508 TLDEAE

-521 HALHGIFSMT
+521 HALHGIFSAT
-531 TYPSMGGTAVYRD
+531 TYPSMGGTSVYRD

-563 ATFAYHYETGE
+563 ATFAFHYETGE

-587 QNYNAAYMCIR
+587 QNYNVAYACIR

-603 ILDMAWYSRTTP
+603 LLDMAWYSRTTP
-615 FDGDVKAY
+615 FEGDVKAY
-623 EQEAWK
+623 EQEAWAP
-629 STQLLPVVEG
+629 TQLLPVVEG

-681 SEEVATSFRENVLSR
+681 SEEVATSFRENILSR

-724 IK
+724 VK

>member
-1 MSNFVPQKYT
+1 MNRTKY
-11 ENKNSQIIDIM
+11 
-22 NFKQSKMALCALA
+22 LVCALA
-35 LVGATFSMTSCMD
+35 FAGATLNMTSCMD
-48 NNKNPFYSE
+48 SNQNPFYSE
-57 YNTPHQTVPFNK
+57 YNTPHQTVPFDK

-83 KQHTAEVEAIINNP
+83 KQHAAEVEAIITNP

-112 GELLD
+112 GSLLD

-130 TSDEMQELAQKLS
+130 TSDEMQALAQKLS
-143 PILTEHSNNI
+143 PVLTEHSNNI

-158 LFARVKAAYE
+158 LFARVKAVYE
-168 ATDMSTLTTEQQR
+168 STDMSTLTPEEQR
-181 LLQKSFDSFARNGA
+181 LLQKSYEGFARNGA
-195 NLSDEDKAKYR
+195 NLSEEGKAKYR
-206 ELTTE
+206 ELSTE
-211 LSKTTLAFG
+211 LSKTTLQFG

-261 GWTFTLQA
+261 GWTFTLHA

-291 YNTQNVQDNE
+291 FNTQNVQDNE
-301 YNNEKLV
+301 YNNEAIV
-308 KKIANLRLAIAQ
+308 KKIANLRLEIAQ
-320 LLGYESHAD
+320 LLGYECFAD
-329 YVLVNRMAENAVN
+329 YVLENRMAENATN
-342 VNNLLDQL
+342 VNHLLDQL
-350 LQAYLPAA
+350 LTAYLPAA
-358 KEEVKAVQEMAART
+358 KEEVKAVQEIAART
-372 EGKNFELMPWD
+372 VVMGFVLMPWD

-407 KLENVTNGV
+407 KLENVTAGV
-416 FGLATHLYGITF
+416 FGLATRLYGITF

-433 IPVFHPDVKAYNV
+433 IPVFHPDVKAYDV

-469 VAWMTSFKEQYKKG
+469 GAWMTGFKEQYKKDG
-483 GQDSRPHVSITMN
+483 VDSRPHVSITMN

-508 TLDEVE
+508 TQDEVE

-521 HALHGIFSMT
+521 HALHGIFSAT
-531 TYPSMGGTAVYRD
+531 TYPSTGGTNVYRD

-563 ATFAYHYETGE
+563 STFAYHYETGE

-587 QNYNAAYMCIR
+587 QNYNVAYTCIR

-603 ILDMAWYSRTTP
+603 LLDMAWYSRTTP

-667 DADAFALFEEKGIF
+667 DADAFALFEENGIY
-681 SEEVATSFRENVLSR
+681 SEEVATSFRENVLSK
-696 GGSEHPKELYRR
+696 GSSEHPKELYRR

>member
-1 MSNFVPQKYT
+1 MKHCKTNCIK
-11 ENKNSQIIDIM
+11 
-22 NFKQSKMALCALA
+22 LA
-35 LVGATFSMTSCMD
+35 LGTLAVVGATINLTSCMD
-48 NNKNPFYSE
+48 KKNDNPFFSE
-57 YNTPHQTVPFNK
+57 YTTPHQTAPFDK
-69 IKLEHYEPAIMEGI
+69 IKMEHYEPAFLEGI
-83 KQHTAEVEAIINNP
+83 KQHQAEVDAIINNP

-107 ALEYA
+107 ALDYA
-112 GELLD
+112 GDMLD
-117 RVVTVFFTLNSAE
+117 RVATVFFNLNSAE
-130 TSDEMQELAQKLS
+130 TSDEMQALAQKLS
-143 PILTEHSNNI
+143 PMLTEHSNNV
-153 SLDER
+153 SLNEK
-158 LFARVKAAYE
+158 LFARVKAVYE
-168 ATDMSTLTTEQQR
+168 TTDKSTLTTEQQR
-181 LLQKSFDSFARNGA
+181 LLQKSYDSFARNGA
-195 NLSDEDKAKYR
+195 NLSEEDKAKYR

-220 QNMLKATNA
+220 QNMLKATNSYA
-229 YTLNV
+229 LNV

-239 LAGMPE
+239 LKGMPE
-245 SALEAAAQT
+245 SALEAATQT
-254 AKEKGHE
+254 AKEKGQE
-261 GWTFTLQA
+261 GWTFTLHA
-269 PSYSPVMMYC
+269 PSYSPLMMYC

-301 YNNEKLV
+301 YNNEENV

-320 LLGYESHAD
+320 LLGYSSYAD
-329 YVLVNRMAENAVN
+329 YVLENRMAENAAN
-342 VNNLLDQL
+342 VNQLLDQL
-350 LQAYLPAA
+350 LTAYLPAA

-372 EGKNFELMPWD
+372 EGKDFELMPWD
-383 WSFYSEKLRVEKYSL
+383 WSFYSEKLRNEKYSL

-407 KLENVTNGV
+407 KLENVTKGV
-416 FGLATHLYGITF
+416 FGLATRLYGITF
-428 VENKD
+428 EENKD
-433 IPVFHPDVKAYNV
+433 IPVFHPDVKAYDV

-469 VAWMTSFKEQYKKG
+469 GAWMTNYKEQYVKDG
-483 GQDSRPHVSITMN
+483 VDSRPHVSITMN

-508 TLDEVE
+508 TQDEVE

-521 HALHGIFSMT
+521 HALHGIFAAT
-531 TYPSMGGTAVYRD
+531 TYPSMGGTNVYRD

-587 QNYNAAYMCIR
+587 QNYNVAYACIR

-603 ILDMAWYSRTTP
+603 LLDMAWYSRTTP

-623 EQEAWK
+623 EQEAWAP
-629 STQLLPVVEG
+629 TQLLPIVEG

-667 DADAFALFEEKGIF
+667 DADAFALFDEKGIYN
-681 SEEVATSFRENVLSR
+681 ETVATAFRRNILEKGS
-696 GGSEHPKELYRR
+696 SEHPKVLYRR

-724 IK
+724 IVK